1 MKNTVAV
8 LLFCAMHTL
17 ALAGPGHDHGEEAPV
32 SAGVALPRVVMES
45 DLFEAVGVL
54 NGRTLEIFVDHAAT
68 NMPVK
73 NATLDL
79 QLNGQKVSLELHAEG
94 EFDAMLPESA
104 LGEQLAVALQVSVG
118 DQSEVLAGTL
128 LLTEHGQ
135 AHEGHEGH
143 QEHADHADHEEH
155 GLHGLEYWVMG
166 GLGLLALGLIALF
179 LKRRNKGV
187 K

>member
-17 ALAGPGHDHGEEAPV
+17 ALAGPGHDHDHGEEAPV

-143 QEHADHADHEEH
+143 EDHAHHEGH
-155 GLHGLEYWVMG
+155 GLHGMEYWAG
-166 GLGLLALGLIALF
+166 GGVALLALGLIALF

>member
-68 NMPVK
+68 NAPAT

-79 QLNGQKVSLELHAEG
+79 QLNGQKVPLELHAEG
-94 EFDAMLPESA
+94 EFDAVLPESA
-104 LGEQLAVALQVSVG
+104 FNEQVSVALRVSVG
-118 DQSEVLAGTL
+118 DQSEVLTGTL
-128 LLTEHGQ
+128 RLSEHGQ
-135 AHEGHEGH
+135 AHEGRE
-143 QEHADHADHEEH
+143 EHADHADHEEH
-155 GLHGLEYWVMG
+155 GLHGMEYWAG
-166 GLGLLALGLIALF
+166 GSVALLALGLIALF
-179 LKRRNKGV
+179 LKRRNKGA

>member
-68 NMPVK
+68 NAPVK

-79 QLNGQKVSLELHAEG
+79 QLNGQKVPLELHAEG
-94 EFDAMLPESA
+94 EFDAVLPESA

-118 DQSEVLAGTL
+118 DQSEVLTGTL
-128 LLTEHGQ
+128 RLSELGQ

-143 QEHADHADHEEH
+143 EEHADHADHEEH
-155 GLHGLEYWVMG
+155 GLHGMEYWAG
-166 GLGLLALGLIALF
+166 GGVALLALGLISLF

>member
-32 SAGVALPRVVMES
+32 SAGVALPRVVLES

-68 NMPVK
+68 NVPVK

-79 QLNGQKVSLELHAEG
+79 QLNGQKVPLELHAEG
-94 EFDAMLPESA
+94 EFDAVLPESA
-104 LGEQLAVALQVSVG
+104 FSEQVSVALQVSVG
-118 DQSEVLAGTL
+118 DQSEVLTGTL
-128 LLTEHGQ
+128 LLPHQ
-135 AHEGHEGH
+135 GHE
-143 QEHADHADHEEH
+143 EHADHADHEEH
-155 GLHGLEYWVMG
+155 GLHGMEYWAG
-166 GLGLLALGLIALF
+166 GFVALLALGLIALF
-179 LKRRNKGV
+179 LKRRNKGL

>member
-32 SAGVALPRVVMES
+32 SAGVALPRIVMES

-54 NGRTLEIFVDHAAT
+54 NGRTLEIFVDYAAT
-68 NMPVK
+68 TAPVK

-79 QLNGQKVSLELHAEG
+79 QLNGQKVPLELHAEG
-94 EFDAMLPESA
+94 EFDAVLPESS

-128 LLTEHGQ
+128 LLAEHGQ

-143 QEHADHADHEEH
+143 EDHADHEGH
-155 GLHGLEYWVMG
+155 GLHGMEYWVG
-166 GLGLLALGLIALF
+166 SGVALLALGLIALF

>member
-32 SAGVALPRVVMES
+32 SAGVALPRVVLES

-68 NMPVK
+68 NVPVK

-79 QLNGQKVSLELHAEG
+79 QLNGQKVPLELHAEG
-94 EFDAMLPESA
+94 EFDAVLSESA
-104 LGEQLAVALQVSVG
+104 FSEQVSVALQVSVG
-118 DQSEVLAGTL
+118 DQSEVLTGTL
-128 LLTEHGQ
+128 LLPHQ
-135 AHEGHEGH
+135 GHE
-143 QEHADHADHEEH
+143 EHADHTDHEEH
-155 GLHGLEYWVMG
+155 GLHGMEYWAG
-166 GLGLLALGLIALF
+166 GGVALLALGLIALF
-179 LKRRNKGV
+179 LKRRNKGL

>member
-32 SAGVALPRVVMES
+32 SAGVASPRVMMES

-68 NMPVK
+68 NVPVK

-79 QLNGQKVSLELHAEG
+79 QLNGQKVPLELHAEG
-94 EFDAMLPESA
+94 EFDAVLPESA
-104 LGEQLAVALQVSVG
+104 FSEQVSVALQVSVG
-118 DQSEVLAGTL
+118 DQSEVLTGTL
-128 LLTEHGQ
+128 LLPHQ
-135 AHEGHEGH
+135 GHE
-143 QEHADHADHEEH
+143 EHADHADHEEH
-155 GLHGLEYWVMG
+155 GLHGMEYWAG
-166 GLGLLALGLIALF
+166 GGVALLALGLIALF
-179 LKRRNKGV
+179 LKRRNKGL

>member
-54 NGRTLEIFVDHAAT
+54 SGRTLEIFVDHAAT
-68 NMPVK
+68 NAPVK
-73 NATLDL
+73 DATLDL
-79 QLNGQKVSLELHAEG
+79 QLNGQKVPLELHAEG
-94 EFDAMLPESA
+94 EFDAVLPESG

-118 DQSEVLAGTL
+118 DQSEVLTGTL
-128 LLTEHGQ
+128 LLADQGH
-135 AHEGHEGH
+135 AHEGHE
-143 QEHADHADHEEH
+143 EHADHAGHEEH
-155 GLHGLEYWVMG
+155 GPHGVEYWVVVG
-166 GLGLLALGLIALF
+166 AAALLALGLIAF
-179 LKRRNKGV
+179 FIKRRNKGV